1 MSLDDAKISSIVDR
15 VLTRL
20 GGDGGAPFPAS
31 WKQPEPAPAPAPAKS
46 PGPNA
51 SPNGAAGAAA
61 PAPPASLA
69 RPSTPAARQSPAF
82 ANQAVFRPGMTKGLF
97 PDLDAAVQAAT
108 VAFRAWG
115 ETRVIDRQKV
125 IDAIRA
131 WGRAHAREMAER
143 AVEETGLGRV
153 EDKIVKNLLCVD
165 KTPGPEI
172 LTPRVITGDY
182 GLTLV
187 ERAPFGVIGAITPVT
202 NPTVTILNNGISMI
216 AGGNAVVF
224 NVHPSAKKTC
234 NWLIQCLNDV
244 IVGHGGPPNLLA
256 APVEPTIKSAQ
267 ALMVHPG
274 VRLMVV
280 TGGGEVVRQAMRSG
294 KRVVA
299 AGPGNPPAVVDETA
313 DVEAAGRDIV
323 AGCSF
328 DNNLICILEK
338 ECIAVASIADR
349 LKASMA
355 RHGGYELKGAEIDA
369 VTRTVTEDNGTHLN
383 RKWVGKNAQLI
394 LRAAGIHVGSDVR
407 LAFAEVPESHPFV
420 QLELMMPVLG
430 VVRVPDVD
438 AAIACAVR
446 VEHGCFHTATMHSND
461 IRNLDKMARA
471 INTSIFVKNAPSYA
485 GLGNGGEGYTAWTI
499 ASPTGDGCTTAY
511 TFTRERRCT
520 LAGHLRIV

>member
-1 MSLDDAKISSIVDR
+1 M
-15 VLTRL
+15 
-20 GGDGGAPFPAS
+20 AS
-31 WKQPEPAPAPAPAKS
+31 TPAPAAPSLLRPTPPA
-46 PGPNA
+46 
-51 SPNGAAGAAA
+51 AAA
-61 PAPPASLA
+61 PRQAPAY
-69 RPSTPAARQSPAF
+69 
-82 ANQAVFRPGMTKGLF
+82 ANQQSYRAGLTKGLF
-97 PDLDAAVQAAT
+97 PDLEAAVQAAT
-108 VAFRAWG
+108 IAYRSWG
-115 ETRVIDRQKV
+115 QTRVVDRIKV

-143 AVEETGLGRV
+143 AVEESGLGRV
-153 EDKIVKNLLCVD
+153 EDKIIKNLLCVD

-172 LTPRVITGDY
+172 LVPKVITGDF

-202 NPTVTILNNGISMI
+202 NPTVTVLNNGISMI
-216 AGGNAVVF
+216 SGGNAVVF
-224 NVHPSAKKTC
+224 NVHPSARKTC
-234 NWLIQCLNDV
+234 NWLIQCLNEV
-244 IVGHGGPPNLLA
+244 IVGHGGPADLVA

-267 ALMVHPG
+267 ALMTHPG
-274 VRLMVV
+274 IRLLVV
-280 TGGGEVVRQAMRSG
+280 TGGGEVVRQAMKSG

-323 AGCSF
+323 AGASF
-328 DNNLICILEK
+328 DNNIICILEK
-338 ECIAVASIADR
+338 EVIAVAAICDR
-349 LKASMA
+349 LKAAMSA
-355 RHGGYELKGAEIDA
+355 HGGYELKGAEIEA
-369 VTRTVTEDNGTHLN
+369 VLRTVTEDNGTHLN

-394 LRAAGIHVGSDVR
+394 LRSAGIQVGSDIR

-430 VVRVPDVD
+430 LVRVSDVD

-446 VEHGCFHTATMHSND
+446 VEHGCYHTATMHSND

-499 ASPTGDGCTTAY
+499 ASPTGDGCTTAW

>member
-1 MSLDDAKISSIVDR
+1 V
-15 VLTRL
+15 
-20 GGDGGAPFPAS
+20 
-31 WKQPEPAPAPAPAKS
+31 Q
-46 PGPNA
+46 
-51 SPNGAAGAAA
+51 
-61 PAPPASLA
+61 
-69 RPSTPAARQSPAF
+69 PAF
-82 ANQAVFRPGMTKGLF
+82 RAGLGRGLY
-97 PDLDAAVQAAT
+97 PDLDSAVKAAT
-108 VAFRAWG
+108 AAYRIWG
-115 ETRVIDRQKV
+115 ETKVADRIKA

-143 AVEETGLGRV
+143 AVEESGLGRV

-172 LTPRVITGDY
+172 LTPRVITGDS

-202 NPTVTILNNGISMI
+202 NPAVTLLNNGISMI

-224 NVHPSAKKTC
+224 NVHPSAQKLC
-234 NWLIQCLNDV
+234 NWVIQNMNDM
-244 IVGHGGPPNLLA
+244 ITGQGGPPDLLT
-256 APVEPTIKSAQ
+256 APFEPTIKSAQ
-267 ALMVHPG
+267 ELMTHPG
-274 VRLMVV
+274 IRLLVV
-280 TGGGEVVRQAMRSG
+280 TGGGEVVRLAMKSG
-294 KRVVA
+294 KRCVA

-313 DVEAAGRDIV
+313 DVEQAGRDIV
-323 AGCSF
+323 AGASF

-338 ECIAVASIADR
+338 EVVAVAAICDR
-349 LKASMA
+349 LKSSMS
-355 RHGGYELKGAEIDA
+355 RHGGYELTGPEIDA
-369 VTRTVTEDNGTHLN
+369 VLRTVTTDNGTHLN

-394 LRAAGIHVGSDVR
+394 LRAAGIGVGSEVR

-438 AAIACAVR
+438 EAIRCAVR
-446 VEHGCFHTATMHSND
+446 VERGCYHTATMHSND

-471 INTSIFVKNAPSYA
+471 CNTSIFVKNAPSYA

-499 ASPTGDGCTTAY
+499 ASPTGDGCTTAW